1 MDTQEGRNKKIVGH
15 RRRLNKLGVPRYAER
30 ESVFEGSNTGD
41 SHTIRKQEREVT
53 TLEEKAREETGPMK
67 TLGEISREISNEYV
81 RVKKGVRPY
90 GGRLVRVS
98 RWDGDYVDVF
108 ALTHRLD
115 DIRRY
120 RRDEVESE

>member
-1 MDTQEGRNKKIVGH
+1 
-15 RRRLNKLGVPRYAER
+15 
-30 ESVFEGSNTGD
+30 
-41 SHTIRKQEREVT
+41 
-53 TLEEKAREETGPMK
+53 LEEKAREETGPMK